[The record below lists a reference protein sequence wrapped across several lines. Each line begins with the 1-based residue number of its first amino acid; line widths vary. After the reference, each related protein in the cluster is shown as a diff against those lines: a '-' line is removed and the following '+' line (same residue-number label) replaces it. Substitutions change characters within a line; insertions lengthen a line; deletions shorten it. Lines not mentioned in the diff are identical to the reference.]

1 MYLLL
6 KVIFNIIYFFD
17 RNRLTHG
24 EIKPGELKRFLLIS
38 TTAIGDTLMSTPAIR
53 AVRQKFPDGYVAVL
67 TDRRRID
74 VLNGNPYI
82 NRLITY
88 HGKFKKV
95 MSLIK
100 ELRKERFDIA
110 IILHGNDPDIVPIA
124 YLSRARYRLG
134 WDGSRFSFL
143 LTHKHKKFGESGH
156 AIDDRLDMLKPL
168 GIDTRDRH
176 MVLFLSEEDRDFKRR
191 LFSDK
196 GILENDLVIGLHP
209 FGSRRSKWW
218 GIEKSAELADR
229 LCEKYGA
236 KVILISG
243 KENEAISK
251 KIASLVRYNLILIY
265 GSSIK
270 EASAVIES
278 CSLFITTD
286 SGPMHIAIALGKPTI
301 SLYGPSDII
310 ETSACVSLEKH
321 VVIQKDVPCPR
332 PCKLKEC
339 DNPVCMDSI
348 TTDEVMEAVE
358 RYHLQPVRK

>member
-1 MYLLL
+1 MSILL
-6 KVIFNIIYFFD
+6 KALFNIIYFFD

-24 EIKPGELKRFLLIS
+24 EIKPDELKRFLLIS

-53 AVRQKFPDGYVAVL
+53 AVRQKFPESYIAVL

-74 VLNGNPYI
+74 VLKGNPYI
-82 NRLITY
+82 DRLITY
-88 HGKFKKV
+88 HGKFKNV
-95 MSLIK
+95 LSLIK

-143 LTHKHKKFGESGH
+143 LTHKHKKFGESRH

-176 MVLFLSEEDRDFKRR
+176 MDLFLSEEDRDFKRR

-196 GILENDLVIGLHP
+196 GILENDLVLGLHP

-218 GIEKSAELADR
+218 GIEKSAELTDR

-251 KIASLVRYNLILIY
+251 KIASLVRHNLILIC
-265 GSSIK
+265 GSTIK

-321 VVIQKDVPCPR
+321 VVIQKYVPCLR
-332 PCKLKEC
+332 PCPLKEC
-339 DNPVCMDSI
+339 DNHVCMDSI